1 MKVPHHGSADP
12 GLPGVL
18 ARLKPQVAAI
28 EVGRGN
34 GYGHPTAGTLSAL
47 RRAGARVHRTDED
60 GTVKVTVKDGRMS
73 VGKERGD

>member
-1 MKVPHHGSADP
+1 VHHGSADP

-28 EVGRGN
+28 EVGQGN

-60 GTVKVTVKDGRMS
+60 GTVTLTVSGTAMD
-73 VGKERGD
+73 VDTER